1 MLRDDLPS
9 LWRASITA
17 RSSSVSSRPLG
28 IISVIE
34 CIEVK
39 CNCDRVYTFSV
50 ILSDVY
56 ITVKAIVILS
66 LDFYFS
72 FTAAC
77 CEGANR
83 YTTRRFFKFFSTDRP
98 VKEKSNDN
106 ITIALTVI

>member
-1 MLRDDLPS
+1 MSNTAYHPCIHDGPS
-9 LWRASITA
+9 SPKHSRLDSA

-39 CNCDRVYTFSV
+39 SNCDRVYTVSV

-66 LDFYFS
+66 LDFS
-72 FTAAC
+72 
-77 CEGANR
+77 
-83 YTTRRFFKFFSTDRP
+83 FSTE
-98 VKEKSNDN
+98 KIEKSSRRV
-106 ITIALTVI
+106 TVF